1 MKHFSQYQ
9 QDRLIDFFFNA
20 KNNGVF
26 LDIGAHDGISFS
38 NTYFLEKERHWKG
51 ICIEPIPS
59 VFEKLKEN
67 RNCIV
72 ENCCISDVNG
82 NVTFREVTGPDMLS
96 GIVDFFDETHL
107 IRIENE
113 IKMFP
118 DGGYKDISVNSYNI
132 NDLLEKYNC
141 YSIDYCSI
149 DTEGVE
155 YQIVKS
161 IDFERFKIKAF
172 SIENNNKDNTIRL
185 YLKANG
191 YICIPSII
199 DDFFFLKGSD
209 RIFQTMLRIVSF
221 RLKFKIK
228 DKIKKFGFNHAS

>member
-9 QDRLIDFFFNA
+9 QDRFIDFFFNT

-67 RNCIV
+67 RDCIV

-82 NVTFREVTGPDMLS
+82 NVTFREVIGPDMLS
-96 GIVDFFDETHL
+96 GIVDFFDEAHL
-107 IRIENE
+107 KRIEDE

-118 DGGYKDISVNSYNI
+118 DGGYRDIPVNSYNI
-132 NDLLEKYNC
+132 NDLLQKHNC
-141 YSIDYCSI
+141 CDIDYCSI

-161 IDFERFKIKAF
+161 IDTKHVKIKAF
-172 SIENNNKDNTIRL
+172 SIENNNKDNNVRS
-185 YLKANG
+185 YLKAQG
-191 YICIPSII
+191 YIYVPSIL
-199 DDFFFLKGSD
+199 DDFFFLKGSK
-209 RIFQTMLRIVSF
+209 RIFQTMLRIMSF
-221 RLKFKIK
+221 RLKFRIK
-228 DKIKKFGFNHAS
+228 DKINSVVKKMFR